1 MKMFRVTSTVSPH
14 IVCSSM
20 VSCGGDGNN
29 DPSAEGS
36 SAIWYSCPACSH
48 RLCSSCA
55 LVKMETP
62 QPMYNEVEVNI
73 SEHQDTNGTVEKL
86 EEKIDMDGWS
96 EEKHNGSAPIPGMVE

>member
-29 DPSAEGS
+29 DQSPEGS
-36 SAIWYSCPACSH
+36 SAIWYACPVCSL

-55 LVKMETP
+55 LVKMESL
-62 QPMYNEVEVNI
+62 QPMYKEVKVNI
-73 SEHQDTNGTVEKL
+73 SEHQETNGMVEKL
-86 EEKIDMDGWS
+86 EKKIDMDG
-96 EEKHNGSAPIPGMVE
+96 